1 MIQSLKIGLQALS
14 VLFIIA
20 VGASNF
26 AGAAKPI
33 SLSPEQTKSIN
44 KISAYMNSFVTLQG
58 EFTQISPKG
67 NISKGVMFISKPGK
81 LRFEYSP
88 PNPFPSRLRRQVGN
102 PQKSCQGK
110 RRSISA
116 FSHAFAIGRFAKD

>member
-1 MIQSLKIGLQALS
+1 MEISGLEHKMMQSLKIGLQALS

-20 VGASNF
+20 VGASSF

-33 SLSPEQTKSIN
+33 SLSPEQTESIN

-88 PNPFPSRLRRQVGN
+88 PNPFLLVLSL
-102 PQKSCQGK
+102 
-110 RRSISA
+110 I
-116 FSHAFAIGRFAKD
+116 HI